1 MKKILYMLMGIAM
14 LASCSA
20 KKGDSKVIT
29 VTIEP
34 LRFFVEQIAGNQ
46 AEVVTLVP
54 NGSSPETYE
63 PTAQQMV
70 AMSNSMMF
78 VKVGDLGFER
88 TWMKKIEGL
97 SSNLAIVN
105 TSEGISTIESS
116 ERGVTDQHTWM
127 SCANALVIAKNIYN
141 SLKETDADN
150 ASYYEQRYKALVD
163 EINKLNADIS
173 KKLASV
179 KGTSFIIYHPALTYF
194 AKEYGLQQLAIEE
207 DGREPSAASL
217 AKVIDKAEK
226 AGVKLMLVQQEFD
239 KRNTEIVAKALDIRM
254 VSINPL
260 AYNWNDEMK
269 LICNILAEQDNA
281 QNDEE

>member
-34 LRFFVEQIAGNQ
+34 LRYFVEQIAGDK

-97 SSNLAIVN
+97 SDNLTIVN
-105 TSEGISTIESS
+105 ASEGISEIESS

-141 SLKETDADN
+141 SLKEKDADN
-150 ASYYEQRYKALVD
+150 ASYYEQRYTTLVD
-163 EINKLNADIS
+163 EINKMNVDIAS
-173 KKLASV
+173 KLDSV
-179 KGTSFIIYHPALTYF
+179 KGSSFIIYHPALTYF
-194 AKEYGLQQLAIEE
+194 AKEYGLHQLAIEE

-217 AKVIDKAEK
+217 AKVIDKAEN

-239 KRNTEIVAKALDIRM
+239 KRNAEIVAKALDIKT

-260 AYNWNDEMK
+260 TYNWNDEMMH
-269 LICNILAEQDNA
+269 ICNILAEQNNA
-281 QNDEE
+281 QNNAE